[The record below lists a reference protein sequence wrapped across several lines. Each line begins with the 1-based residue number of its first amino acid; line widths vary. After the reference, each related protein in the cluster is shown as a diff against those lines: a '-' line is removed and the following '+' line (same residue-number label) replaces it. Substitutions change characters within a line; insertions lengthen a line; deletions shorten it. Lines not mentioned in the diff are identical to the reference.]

1 MNNGVPTL
9 VENIIV
15 QPLDQ
20 EQVMVSIGSQARR
33 IIIIGAMDGKIDGT
47 NGFYVISLQMILV
60 SLQALHVIVRKWIM
74 KEHQQVIFS
83 SFFT

>member
-47 NGFYVISLQMILV
+47 
-60 SLQALHVIVRKWIM
+60 K
-74 KEHQQVIFS
+74 KKK
-83 SFFT
+83 